1 MSDAW
6 KGSAAMEASIPPLTA
21 EFAGPRPVEDY
32 IRYSLGQ
39 NAGIG
44 AARSRIEAAAH
55 RVPQAASL
63 EDPML
68 DITGWPIYPNV
79 PQTAAGRMTVDMMVS
94 QEVPWFGKL
103 RNRAEAAEAEVNAAR
118 AELAARELEIIE
130 QVKRA
135 YYQLHFVEESIRI
148 TQQSRSLLAQVLKI
162 AESRYRT
169 GGTSQQDVLRLQAEL
184 SSVDG
189 DLVRLDQEIAS
200 ARAELAQ
207 LLHVSP
213 ETPFETIRELSPEDV
228 PRDLDL
234 LYKRA
239 VAARPELHAML
250 AEIDRDQRMVEL
262 AHLQYRPDF
271 VFSVG
276 WGEMTTNRAVAPT
289 ADGIDNIT
297 AGLAVNIP
305 VYHKRLDAAVR
316 EAEAQAVA
324 SAREYDQTRDQTLR
338 EVKSLFAQAESQRE
352 LIRLFR
358 ESIIPSTEQALEI
371 SIREYQVGQTEFVQ
385 MIDNWR
391 ELLRLEIM
399 HEQSQVQLRQTL
411 ASLAR
416 VVGTYDLD
424 TSSPEVIPGPP
435 PVPSSPTF

>member
-1 MSDAW
+1 
-6 KGSAAMEASIPPLTA
+6 
-21 EFAGPRPVEDY
+21 
-32 IRYSLGQ
+32 
-39 NAGIG
+39 
-44 AARSRIEAAAH
+44 
-55 RVPQAASL
+55 
-63 EDPML
+63 
-68 DITGWPIYPNV
+68 
-79 PQTAAGRMTVDMMVS
+79 
-94 QEVPWFGKL
+94 
-103 RNRAEAAEAEVNAAR
+103 
-118 AELAARELEIIE
+118 
-130 QVKRA
+130 
-135 YYQLHFVEESIRI
+135 
-148 TQQSRSLLAQVLKI
+148 LLAQVLEI

-234 LYKRA
+234 LYQRA

-250 AEIDRDQRMVEL
+250 AEIDRGQWLVEL

-271 VFSVG
+271 VFSIG
-276 WGEMTTNRAVAPT
+276 WGEMTTHRAVAPT

-305 VYHKRLDAAVR
+305 VYHKRLDSAVR
-316 EAEAQAVA
+316 EAEAQVVA
-324 SAREYDQTRDQTLR
+324 SAREYDQIRDETLR
-338 EVKSLFAQAESQRE
+338 EVKSLFAQAQSQQE
-352 LIRLFR
+352 LVRLFR

-371 SIREYQVGQTEFVQ
+371 SIREYEVGQTEFVQ

-424 TSSPEVIPGPP
+424 PSSPETIPGPP
-435 PVPSSPTF
+435 PVPPSPMDGSLPANPAPNPANG